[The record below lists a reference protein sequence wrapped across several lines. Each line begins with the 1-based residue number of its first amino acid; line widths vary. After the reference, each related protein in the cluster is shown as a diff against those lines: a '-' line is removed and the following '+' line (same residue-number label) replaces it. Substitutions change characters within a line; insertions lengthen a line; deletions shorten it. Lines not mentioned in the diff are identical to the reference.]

1 MKTIII
7 IGGGISSLYLTYLLL
22 KTKKWKIFLFEEHNS
37 FGGRIKTEYDHDG
50 SVLYETGPW
59 RFHSSHI
66 LLKKLLDEFH
76 LTYHKIDIPISYKGF
91 HIVDKNKKEISL
103 DPTTELTEYQYKC
116 IQKNIS
122 QTNLEE
128 EKTG

>member
-1 MKTIII
+1 MCIKIDMKTIII
-7 IGGGISSLYLTYLLL
+7 TGGGISSLSSYLFIM

-50 SVLYETGPW
+50 NVFYETGPW

-76 LTYHKIDIPISYKGF
+76 LTPYHKIDIPISYKGF
-91 HIVDKNKKEISL
+91 LVLLIKIGKKFH
-103 DPTTELTEYQYKC
+103 
-116 IQKNIS
+116 
-122 QTNLEE
+122 
-128 EKTG
+128 